1 MIIKT
6 VNSVFFINKNG
17 IIKVIG
23 SDVMAIIEVKNLSK
37 EYKYSV
43 KNEEKGFLYNLFNS
57 NEKVLK
63 AVDNISFSVDEGETI
78 AFIGPNGAGKSTT
91 IKMLTGILYPTS
103 GDIKICGLTPIKD
116 RNSLSYK
123 IGTVFGQRSQLL
135 PNLPLTESMEMFGA
149 MYDMSKE
156 DIKNRIAELADLFDL
171 NDFIKQP
178 IRKLSLGQ
186 RMRAEIAT
194 SLMHRPKIIFLDE
207 PTIGLDVVSKKK
219 LRDLFLKINKEEKV
233 TIFLTS
239 HDTEDIQSICKRCV
253 IINHGKIIIDTPT
266 KDLITSYIK
275 NKNIVI
281 TPEDVFEEFPKLS
294 KGIEY
299 LEQTKDRI
307 VVKVNTEVIGT
318 QKALQELTRKF
329 NIDDVDIQN
338 ESLEDVIRGIYEE
351 D

>member
-1 MIIKT
+1 M
-6 VNSVFFINKNG
+6 S
-17 IIKVIG
+17 IIKV
-23 SDVMAIIEVKNLSK
+23 KNLCK
-37 EYKYSV
+37 EYKYNI
-43 KNEEKGFLYNLFNS
+43 KEENKGFLYNLFNS
-57 NEKVLK
+57 KEKVVN
-63 AVDNISFSVDEGETI
+63 AVNNISFEVEEGETI

-116 RNSLSYK
+116 RDKLAYK

-135 PNLPLTESMEMFGA
+135 PNLPLTDSMEMFGA

-156 DIKNRIAELADLFDL
+156 DIARRIEELSELFDL
-171 NDFIKQP
+171 KEFIKQP
-178 IRKLSLGQ
+178 VRKLSLGQ

-219 LRDLFLKINKEEKV
+219 LRDLFLKINQEEKV

-253 IINHGKIIIDTPT
+253 IINHGKIIIDITT
-266 KDLITSYIK
+266 KDLMSSYIK

-281 TPEDVFEEFPKLS
+281 TPETTFDNFPKLPE
-294 KGIEY
+294 GISYVEK
-299 LEQTKDRI
+299 TKDQI
-307 VVKVNTEVIGT
+307 VVKVNTEKIGT
-318 QKALQELTRKF
+318 QKALQELTKKF

-338 ESLEDVIRGIYEE
+338 ESLEDIIRGIYEE

>member
-1 MIIKT
+1 M
-6 VNSVFFINKNG
+6 S
-17 IIKVIG
+17 IIKVKKLCK
-23 SDVMAIIEVKNLSK
+23 DYRYNVKD
-37 EYKYSV
+37 ET
-43 KNEEKGFLYNLFNS
+43 KGFFYNLFNN
-57 NEKVLK
+57 NEKLVK
-63 AVDNISFSVDEGETI
+63 AVNDISFEVEEGETV

-116 RNSLSYK
+116 RDELAYK

-135 PNLPLTESMEMFGA
+135 PNLPLTDSMEMFGA
-149 MYDMSKE
+149 MYDMSQE
-156 DIKNRIAELADLFDL
+156 DIKDRIQELAELFELQ
-171 NDFIKQP
+171 DFIKQP

-186 RMRAEIAT
+186 RMRAEIAV

-219 LRDLFLKINKEEKV
+219 LRDLFLKINEEEKV

-253 IINHGKIIIDTPT
+253 IINHGEIIIDTAT
-266 KDLITSYIK
+266 KELIGSYIK
-275 NKNIVI
+275 NKNIII
-281 TPEDVFEEFPKLS
+281 TPETIFETFPKLP

-299 LEQTKDRI
+299 VEKTKDQI
-307 VVKVNTEVIGT
+307 IVKVNTEIIGT
-318 QKALQELTRKF
+318 QKALQELTKNF

-338 ESLEDVIRGIYEE
+338 ESLEDIIRGIYEE
-351 D
+351 N

>member
-1 MIIKT
+1 MA
-6 VNSVFFINKNG
+6 
-17 IIKVIG
+17 IIKVKKLCK
-23 SDVMAIIEVKNLSK
+23 D
-37 EYKYSV
+37 YKYSV
-43 KNEEKGFLYNLFNS
+43 KDETKGFLYNLFNS
-57 NEKVLK
+57 NEKVVK
-63 AVDNISFSVDEGETI
+63 AVNNISFEVEEGETI

-116 RNSLSYK
+116 RDKLAYK

-135 PNLPLTESMEMFGA
+135 PNLPLTDSMEMFGA

-156 DIKNRIAELADLFDL
+156 DIKNRIEELSELFDL
-171 NDFIKQP
+171 KDFIKQP

-207 PTIGLDVVSKKK
+207 PTIGLDFVSKKK
-219 LRDLFLKINKEEKV
+219 LRDLFLKINQEEKV

-253 IINHGKIIIDTPT
+253 IINHGKIIIDTTT
-266 KDLITSYIK
+266 KDLISSYIK

-281 TPEDVFEEFPKLS
+281 TPETNFETFPELPN
-294 KGIEY
+294 GIDYVEK
-299 LEQTKDRI
+299 TKDQI
-307 VVKVNTEVIGT
+307 VVKVNTEIIGT
-318 QKALQELTRKF
+318 QKALQELTKKF

-338 ESLEDVIRGIYEE
+338 ESLEDIIRGIYEE

>member
-1 MIIKT
+1 
-6 VNSVFFINKNG
+6 
-17 IIKVIG
+17 
-23 SDVMAIIEVKNLSK
+23 MAIIEVKNLCK
-37 EYKYSV
+37 DYKYSV
-43 KNEEKGFLYNLFNS
+43 KSKEKGFLHNLFND
-57 NEKVLK
+57 NKKIVK
-63 AVDNISFSVDEGETI
+63 AVNNISFNVEEGETI

-103 GDIKICGLTPIKD
+103 GDIKIDALTPIKD
-116 RNSLSYK
+116 RDELSYK

-135 PNLPLTESMEMFGA
+135 PNLPLTDSMEMFGA

-156 DIKNRIAELADLFDL
+156 DIKKRIKELSDLFDL
-171 NDFIKQP
+171 NEFIKQP
-178 IRKLSLGQ
+178 VRKLSLGQ

-219 LRDLFLKINKEEKV
+219 LRDLFLKINEEEKT

-239 HDTEDIQSICKRCV
+239 HDTEDIQSICRRCI
-253 IINHGKIIIDTPT
+253 IINHGKIIIDTST
-266 KDLITSYIK
+266 KDLLNTYVK

-281 TPEDVFEEFPKLS
+281 TPETIFEDYPNLP
-294 KGIEY
+294 KGIDYVEK
-299 LEQTKDRI
+299 TKDRI
-307 VVKVNTEVIGT
+307 TVHVDTDIIGT
-318 QKALQELTRKF
+318 QKALQELTKNF

-338 ESLEDVIRGIYEE
+338 ESLEDVIRGIYEK

>member
-1 MIIKT
+1 M
-6 VNSVFFINKNG
+6 
-17 IIKVIG
+17 
-23 SDVMAIIEVKNLSK
+23 DIIEVKNLYK
-37 EYKYSV
+37 EYKYNV
-43 KNEEKGFLYNLFNS
+43 KDETKGFIYNLFNN
-57 NEKVLK
+57 NEKIVK
-63 AVDNISFSVDEGETI
+63 AVNNISFKVKEGETI

-116 RNSLSYK
+116 RDKLAYK

-135 PNLPLTESMEMFGA
+135 PNLPLTDSMEMYGA
-149 MYDMSKE
+149 MYDMSNE
-156 DIKNRIAELADLFDL
+156 EIKNRIEELSELFEL
-171 NDFIKQP
+171 KEFIKQP
-178 IRKLSLGQ
+178 VRKLSLGQ

-219 LRDLFLKINKEEKV
+219 LRDLFLKINQEEKV

-253 IINHGKIIIDTPT
+253 IINHGKIIIDTTT
-266 KDLITSYIK
+266 KELINSYIK
-275 NKNIVI
+275 NKNIII
-281 TPEDVFEEFPKLS
+281 TPETIFETFPNLS

-299 LEQTKDRI
+299 ISKTKDQI
-307 VVKVNTEVIGT
+307 TVKVNTEIIGT
-318 QKALQELTRKF
+318 QKALQELTKKF

-338 ESLEDVIRGIYEE
+338 ESLEDIIRGIYEE

>member
-1 MIIKT
+1 MA
-6 VNSVFFINKNG
+6 
-17 IIKVIG
+17 IIKVN
-23 SDVMAIIEVKNLSK
+23 NLCK
-37 EYKYSV
+37 DYKYSV
-43 KNEEKGFLYNLFNS
+43 KAENKSFWYNLFNS
-57 NEKVLK
+57 NEKLVK
-63 AVDNISFSVDEGETI
+63 AVKNISFEVNEGETI

-103 GDIKICGLTPIKD
+103 GDIKICGLIPIKD
-116 RNSLSYK
+116 RDQLAYK

-135 PNLPLTESMEMFGA
+135 PNLPLTDSMEMFGA

-156 DIKNRIAELADLFDL
+156 DIKTRIEELSELFDL
-171 NDFIKQP
+171 KGFIKQP

-219 LRDLFLKINKEEKV
+219 LRDLFLKINQEEKV

-253 IINHGKIIIDTPT
+253 IINHGKIIIDTTT
-266 KDLITSYIK
+266 KELISSYIK
-275 NKNIVI
+275 NKNIII
-281 TPEDVFEEFPKLS
+281 TPETVFEEFPSLPT
-294 KGIEY
+294 GIEY
-299 LEQTKDRI
+299 VEKTKDQI
-307 VVKVNTEVIGT
+307 VVKVNTEKIGT
-318 QKALQELTRKF
+318 QKALQELTKKF

-338 ESLEDVIRGIYEE
+338 ESLEDIIRGIYEE